1 MPDQK
6 VLIEQGNE
14 CDKCR
19 DLRAHEV
26 EISKVPANLCA
37 RCFAFFKGNDEYEK
51 LKLASRDA
59 DLAVQKY
66 VKQAI
71 GLR

>member
-1 MPDQK
+1 MPEQK

-26 EISKVPANLCA
+26 TIHDVPANLCA
-37 RCFAFFKGNDEYEK
+37 RCYSFFKGNEEYERLK
-51 LKLASRDA
+51 DAYRKAKLA
-59 DLAVQKY
+59 VEKY
-66 VKQAI
+66 AKDFI
-71 GLR
+71 GFR